1 MVKTSLY
8 YTGVN
13 NSYNAAGLYATVVT
27 DKHPFICASC
37 HKSEALPLP
46 QLLNIPPLTTS
57 MHGHHASVIDPR
69 NSQTLDASNNRLACY
84 TCHPGSVT
92 RCLRGAMGK
101 AVAADGTMEMQC
113 QSCHGNMSAVGS
125 PARTGWLME
134 PNCQACH
141 VGTATNSTGVIRYTD
156 ALVGGNL
163 RLPAEQT
170 FATNPNTPAPGISLY
185 RFSKGHGGLQCSAC
199 QIGRAHV

>member
-1 MVKTSLY
+1 MCSSDL
-8 YTGVN
+8 
-13 NSYNAAGLYATVVT
+13 
-27 DKHPFICASC
+27 
-37 HKSEALPLP
+37 
-46 QLLNIPPLTTS
+46 
-57 MHGHHASVIDPR
+57 
-69 NSQTLDASNNRLACY
+69 
-84 TCHPGSVT
+84 
-92 RCLRGAMGK
+92 
-101 AVAADGTMEMQC
+101 
-113 QSCHGNMSAVGS
+113 NMSAVGS

-199 QIGRAHV
+199 HGSTHAEFPSAWRNDNRQNEMLQGHAGMIVECDACHGVQPSNALFRNGPHGMHPQIGRAHV